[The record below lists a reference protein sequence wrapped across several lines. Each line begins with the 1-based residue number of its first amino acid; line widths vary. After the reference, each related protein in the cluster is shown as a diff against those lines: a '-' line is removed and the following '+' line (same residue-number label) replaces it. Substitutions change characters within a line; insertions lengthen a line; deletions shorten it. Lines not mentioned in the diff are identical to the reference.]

1 MTRPAHTD
9 TQTHTHTHTHS
20 EATREAMQFL
30 RFEARKTRRNAISEE
45 YEAENLSDRL
55 AVVFQE

>member
-1 MTRPAHTD
+1 MESIVSNQPPVFFQAD
-9 TQTHTHTHTHS
+9 
-20 EATREAMQFL
+20 REYDQSQNGWIEPRIRVVDCLVL
-30 RFEARKTRRNAISEE
+30 R